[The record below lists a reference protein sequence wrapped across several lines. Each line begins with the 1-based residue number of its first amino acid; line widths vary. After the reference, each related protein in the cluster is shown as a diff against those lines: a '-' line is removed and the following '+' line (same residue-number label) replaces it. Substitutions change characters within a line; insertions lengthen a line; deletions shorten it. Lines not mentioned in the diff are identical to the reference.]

1 MQELTTTDKE
11 IVFQIIDWYIPEND
25 KVQFDPDEEARE
37 YTINIYGKTS
47 DEISICVKVVG
58 FKPFFY
64 IKPPESWELL
74 SDKEFKKKVNEL
86 QMKLSED
93 DYDAKFKS
101 KITRKPIISRYYK
114 KHLCKLEIASKKD
127 FWGFTN
133 NKEFRY
139 IKIVVKSLGLFNSL
153 KYYFQDCKDGF
164 VMYESNIEPFLK
176 FIHIKEIKPCGWIK
190 INNYSLEN
198 VPDTRCDYNISADWN
213 DIISIE
219 NSMIAPFKIASFDIE
234 CSSSHGDFP
243 LPKKNYK
250 KLAQDLCMISRA
262 NLDDKNLISNII
274 KAFDR
279 EVVLTPTYSINR
291 LYSKTPL
298 TMEHIR
304 KLNEREM
311 DIRFI
316 MNKMKS
322 LEIIDNGNDNG
333 NDNDDGDDVDEVDGD
348 EGDGDKEGSKK
359 KSVNISVKES
369 NEIEEAL
376 NNKLNE
382 ILPELE
388 GDKIIQIG
396 TTIHKYG
403 SDEIIY
409 KSIISLNTCDDI
421 EGTTVISC
429 NTERDLLLKWKNEII
444 KLNPDIMIGYNI
456 WGFDMEYI
464 WIRAIENNIEKKFAR
479 GFGRTIDREIK
490 LIEQKLSSSA
500 LGDNTLKL
508 FDMDGI
514 VTIDLLKVMQREHK
528 LDSYKLDN
536 VASIF
541 IGSKKDDLKPKEI
554 FEKFKGG
561 SDDRCIIAKYCIQDC
576 ILVNKLLHKL
586 KIIENHSGMGNVCLV
601 PLNYLFKRGQ
611 GIKIYSLITN
621 ECMKRGFV
629 IPVKKYVIND
639 IDIDGYEGA
648 IVLEPKEG
656 IYLDEPIVV
665 FDYGSLYPSS
675 MISRNL
681 SHDTFI
687 LDNKYLDIDDPNI
700 EIITVNYDLY
710 EGLGDKKRKVGVKEC
725 KFAKYKDGRK
735 GIIPDIL
742 TVLLEE
748 RKRTRSKIEY
758 KTIIKTDGNE
768 VIGNIYE
775 DNEKEVIILSTDK
788 IKYTIP
794 KTKIKEIKDTY
805 NKFEKDVFDALQSAY
820 KVTANSLY
828 GQIGAKT
835 SPIYL
840 KDIAACTTAT
850 GREMI
855 MLAKEYVEKNYDAD
869 VIYGDSVMP
878 YTPLTYKINDKVN
891 VSTFED
897 ITGYWIDYR
906 EFKSNETKRYY
917 KEQYLPDN
925 MKVWTDKGWSK
936 VKRIIRHKTVKKI
949 YRILTKTGLIDVTE
963 DHSLLDNNR
972 EIIKPSK
979 CKIGQKLLHLRPDIE
994 NYNNDLIESQIF
1006 DIEGQICLYNQ
1017 KEVQEYLIILEQLGY
1032 YITIDYMNYDDDN
1045 DNNDNDDKNVIYIIN
1060 YSKNYVIEDKISIIK
1075 KELLI
1080 DEYNGYVYD
1089 IETEYGVFH
1098 GGIGHLI
1105 LKNTDSI
1112 FCKFPLKDEE
1122 GTLLYGKSSLPV
1134 AIKVGKSVE
1143 KNIVSIMPSP
1153 QKLNYEKCLYPFILF
1168 SKKRYVGNLY
1178 EMDINKFK
1186 QKSMGI
1192 VLKRRDNANIVKK
1205 IYGGIIDII
1214 LNKQDLDESVKFL
1227 KEELQDLVNGKTDFK
1242 DLIISKTLRSSYKDP
1257 TKIAHKVLA
1266 DRIGI
1271 RDAGNKPASN
1281 DRIAYIYIKAPNA
1294 KLQGDKIETPEFIKD
1309 NELEPDYLHYITN
1322 QIMKPILQLYALCIT
1337 DLNDYKESYDY
1348 WEKIDEELKLKP
1360 LYQDPIKRKRRLD
1373 NLKLL
1378 KVQEILFD
1386 EFIYKLKEPKKAR
1399 EVKKKETKKK
1409 EEKEEKEKKV
1419 GGAKKKEEKEEK
1431 EEKKKEEVGE
1441 MDGEIRIINS
1451 KIKEGLCYSIK
1462 INMNKKVIY
1471 TEDNKDIIKS
1481 ITKDKLLNELLIKLH
1496 KKFKSEDVN
1505 FKLNMKINYKDYVK
1519 KFNIMISKFNN
1530 YIKKAESYDPKTNDI
1545 EMVKL
1550 HKEFTMNIEIL
1561 EIKDNIILIE

>member
-1 MQELTTTDKE
+1 MQELTSTDKE
-11 IVFQIIDWYIPEND
+11 ITFQIVDWFIPEND

-47 DEISICVKVVG
+47 DDISVCVKVIG
-58 FKPFFY
+58 FKPYFY
-64 IKPPESWELL
+64 IKPPESWESL
-74 SDKEFKKKVNEL
+74 SDKDFKKKVNEL
-86 QMKLSED
+86 QMKLAED
-93 DYDAKFKS
+93 EYDAKFKN
-101 KITRKPIISRYYK
+101 KITRKPIISKYYK
-114 KHLCKLEIASKKD
+114 KHLCKLEIESKKD

-164 VMYESNIEPFLK
+164 VLYESNIEPFLK

-219 NSMIAPFKIASFDIE
+219 NNMIAPFKIVSFDIE

-243 LPKKNYK
+243 LAIKNYK
-250 KLAQDLCMISRA
+250 KLAQDLCMISKA

-274 KAFDR
+274 KAFER

-322 LEIIDNGNDNG
+322 LDIIDNDG
-333 NDNDDGDDVDEVDGD
+333 DNDDGDNDVDNNDD
-348 EGDGDKEGSKK
+348 ENDNKK
-359 KSVNISVKES
+359 KSINVSVKEA
-369 NEIEEAL
+369 NEIEEVL
-376 NNKLNE
+376 NTKLCE
-382 ILPELE
+382 ILPQLE

-396 TTIHKYG
+396 TTVHTYG

-409 KSIISLNTCDDI
+409 KSIISLNSCDDI
-421 EGTTVISC
+421 EDTTVISC

-464 WIRAIENNIEKKFAR
+464 WNRSIENNIEKKFAR

-500 LGDNTLKL
+500 LGDNILKL

-561 SDDRCIIAKYCIQDC
+561 SDDRCVIAKYCIQDC
-576 ILVNKLLHKL
+576 LLVNKLLHKL

-687 LDNKYLDIDDPNI
+687 LDSKYIEIDDPNI

-710 EGLGDKKRKVGVKEC
+710 EGLGDKKKKVGVKEC
-725 KFAKYKDGRK
+725 KFAKYRDGRK

-742 TVLLEE
+742 TVLLDE
-748 RKRTRSKIEY
+748 RKKTRNKIEH
-758 KTIIKTDGNE
+758 KTVIKTDGIE
-768 VIGNIYE
+768 ITGTIYE
-775 DNEKEVIILSTDK
+775 DNETEVIILSTDK
-788 IKYTIP
+788 TKYTIN
-794 KTKIKEIKDTY
+794 KSVIKEIKDTY

-855 MLAKEYVEKNYDAD
+855 MLAKDYVEKNYDAD

-878 YTPLTYKINDKVN
+878 YTPLTYKIGEEVF

-897 ITGYWIDYR
+897 INGYWIDYR
-906 EFKSNETKRYY
+906 EFKSNEVNRYN

-925 MKVWTDKGWSK
+925 MSVWTDKGWAK
-936 VKRIIRHKTVKKI
+936 VKRVIRHKTVKRI

-979 CKIGQKLLHLRPDIE
+979 CKLGQKLLHLKPDIE
-994 NYNNDLIESQIF
+994 NYTNDLIESQIF
-1006 DIEGQICLYNQ
+1006 NIEGQISLYSQ
-1017 KEVQEYLIILEQLGY
+1017 KEAQEYLIILEQLGY
-1032 YITIDYMNYDDDN
+1032 YITIDYN
-1045 DNNDNDDKNVIYIIN
+1045 DNIYQLN
-1060 YSKNYVIEDKISIIK
+1060 YNRNQIIEDRISIIR
-1075 KELLI
+1075 KEVLFN
-1080 DEYNGYVYD
+1080 DYNGFVYD

-1112 FCKFPLKDEE
+1112 FCKFPLKNEE
-1122 GTLLYGKSSLPV
+1122 GTLIYGKSSLPV
-1134 AIKVGKSVE
+1134 AIMVGKSVE
-1143 KNIVSIMPSP
+1143 KNIASIMPSP

-1178 EMDINKFK
+1178 EMDVNKFK

-1214 LNKQDLDESVKFL
+1214 LNKQDLDESVRFL
-1227 KEELQDLVNGKTDFK
+1227 KEELQDLVNGKTDFN

-1294 KLQGDKIETPEFIKD
+1294 KLQGDKIETPEFIRE
-1309 NELEPDYLHYITN
+1309 NGLEPDYLHYITN

-1360 LYQDPIKRKRRLD
+1360 LYQDAIKRKRRLD

-1386 EFIYKLKEPKKAR
+1386 EFIYKLKEPKKPR
-1399 EVKKKETKKK
+1399 EIKKKEPKIKKEEEQKEVKKEGKKKK
-1409 EEKEEKEKKV
+1409 EEKKEGEIQEKKD
-1419 GGAKKKEEKEEK
+1419 
-1431 EEKKKEEVGE
+1431 GE
-1441 MDGEIRIINS
+1441 MEGEIRIINS
-1451 KIKEGLCYSIK
+1451 KAKDGLCYNIK
-1462 INMNKKVIY
+1462 VNNNSKKIIY
-1471 TEDNKDIIKS
+1471 KDENNDGIKS
-1481 ITKDKLLNELLIKLH
+1481 ITKDKLLNELIIKMY
-1496 KKFKSEDVN
+1496 KKLKSEDEN
-1505 FKLNMKINYKDYVK
+1505 FRLNLRINYKDYIK
-1519 KFNIMISKFNN
+1519 KYNMLISKLND
-1530 YIKKAESYDPKTNDI
+1530 YIKRTEKYDPKTNDI
-1545 EMVKL
+1545 EMVKI
-1550 HKEFTMNIEIL
+1550 HKELNENIDIL
-1561 EIKDNIILIE
+1561 EIKDNITLIE